1 MMKVKDIMTKN
12 PETVGPGT
20 TVADVARLM
29 RDLDVGI
36 VPIVNEDDLMGV
48 ITDRDITIRVTAA
61 GLAPFE
67 VSVQD
72 FLSPN
77 PVTVSP
83 NDDVD
88 KARQLMADH
97 QIRRLLVTDENKLVG
112 ILSIG
117 DVATKDRS
125 EDTETGETLEEIS
138 EPTNYNRPS

>member
-1 MMKVKDIMTKN
+1 MKVSEIMTKD

-20 TVADVARLM
+20 LVADVARLM

-36 VPIVNEDDLMGV
+36 IPVVNEDQLMGV

-83 NDDVD
+83 NDDLD

-97 QIRRLLVTDENKLVG
+97 QIRRLLVTDGNKLVG

-117 DVATKDRS
+117 DVAIKDKS
-125 EDTETGETLEEIS
+125 EDAETGGTLEEIS